1 MMEKTATFFKNEVE
15 KFQYFQFPKW
25 LLKDPYCNLSLQAKM
40 IYTLMYDRIGLSL
53 KNEWFDDNGKIYIY
67 YSNESLASKEEGI
80 DCSIPT
86 VIKAKKELAN
96 MGLLSEV
103 RQGLTLSNRIYLK
116 GPNSLSHEVKNFKHR
131 TKDSLVQDDKNFKTN
146 KTEYNKTEDSN
157 SNSSCINKYDL
168 QNLFKDFEKGLGR
181 FLSPFEI
188 EDIEK
193 WVNEDHFDES
203 VIREALR
210 EAVLNGKVFMKY
222 INGILR
228 NWKKQGLLTVEAVK
242 AHQAERQQELPKN
255 VDVSSE
261 FLEAMNLWKD

>member
-1 MMEKTATFFKNEVE
+1 M
-15 KFQYFQFPKW
+15 QKW
-25 LLKDPYCNLSLQAKM
+25 LAKFLKQ
-40 IYTLMYDRIGLSL
+40 
-53 KNEWFDDNGKIYIY
+53 
-67 YSNESLASKEEGI
+67 
-80 DCSIPT
+80 
-86 VIKAKKELAN
+86 
-96 MGLLSEV
+96 
-103 RQGLTLSNRIYLK
+103 
-116 GPNSLSHEVKNFKHR
+116 
-131 TKDSLVQDDKNFKTN
+131 DSLVQDDKIFKTN